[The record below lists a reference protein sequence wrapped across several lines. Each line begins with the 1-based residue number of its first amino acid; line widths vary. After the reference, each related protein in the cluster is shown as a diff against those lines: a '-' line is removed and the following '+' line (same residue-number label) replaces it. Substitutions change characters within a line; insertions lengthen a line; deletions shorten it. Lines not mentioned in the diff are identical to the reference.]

1 MWPRKTL
8 CVIIDCNGVEVIA
21 KGRNLFIIQQ
31 LEIKGNFF
39 DKLFFGIEEEKA
51 IKIKYIYFINY
62 IIIN

>member
-21 KGRNLFIIQQ
+21 KGRNLFIIQ

-39 DKLFFGIEEEKA
+39 QN
-51 IKIKYIYFINY
+51 YFLALRRKKQ
-62 IIIN
+62 